1 MAKGDHLFVDRRG
14 GLYTHHGIDLGD
26 GSVVHYLEGE
36 TIVRTSQDYFCRGE
50 AIRIRDYLVCDP
62 PEVTIERALSRI
74 GEQRYNVL
82 FNNCEHF
89 ATWCKTG
96 RANSSQVERSLA
108 AGAVGGLLLG
118 GPLVLPALAAAGALG
133 VQGLLSQAQ
142 QAQDPVQAERL
153 LQEARVSLLST
164 EKQLQQQIYQLQQ
177 EAESWQKTAQ
187 AALQRD
193 REDLARAALEK
204 RYPLKRQIQ
213 NLELQ
218 LTELRQL
225 LSRI

>member
-1 MAKGDHLFVDRRG
+1 MAQGDHLVVDRRG
-14 GLYTHHGIDLGD
+14 GLYTHHGIDIGD
-26 GSVVHYLEGE
+26 GTVVHYLEGE
-36 TIVRTSQDYFCRGE
+36 TIVRTSKDYFRRGE
-50 AIRIRDYLVCDP
+50 QIRLRDYADCDP
-62 PEVTIERALSRI
+62 ADITIERALSRL

-96 RANSSQVERSLA
+96 RANSHQVERSLA
-108 AGAVGGLLLG
+108 VGAVGGLLLG

-142 QAQDPVQAERL
+142 QATDPVQAERL
-153 LQEARVSLLST
+153 LQEARSSLLAT
-164 EKQLQQQIYQLQQ
+164 ETQLEQQLTQLQQ

-204 RYPLKRQIQ
+204 RYPLKRQMQ